1 VSGGEGG
8 PEDSSG
14 LRNQGDLPGEG
25 RGALHPEVP
34 SLASRPRALRPGS
47 VRSRGFRFFSS
58 THRSVKRI
66 THSRAEELLSRAP
79 DVRIL
84 VVGDLML
91 DRYLSGSVDRISPEA
106 PVPVVRVETESWA
119 LGGAGNVAANV
130 VALGAQCDVVG
141 GVGRDPE
148 GQVLRARLEEMGVG
162 VAGLVELENRPT
174 TIKTRI
180 MARHQHITR
189 IDHEDSSDIS
199 AVEAETLANVVRA
212 LSPSAAAIAVE
223 DYNKGILVP
232 SLIRT
237 TLTIGKEASTPTVV
251 DPKRLRFFDFTGA
264 TVFKPNSREL
274 EDALGERL
282 RPDDPEWMN
291 EVRERLG
298 CDTLL
303 LTMGESGMAVQGR
316 GQEYMRVPTVAR
328 EVYDVSG
335 AGDTVTAVMAV
346 ALAVDATPLEAAV
359 LANHAAA
366 VEVGKAGVATVS
378 PEEILRQ
385 QEAFVEK
392 GTS

>member
-1 VSGGEGG
+1 M
-8 PEDSSG
+8 SSSSI
-14 LRNQGDLPGEG
+14 
-25 RGALHPEVP
+25 H
-34 SLASRPRALRPGS
+34 GS
-47 VRSRGFRFFSS
+47 VR
-58 THRSVKRI
+58 RI
-66 THSRAEELLSRAP
+66 TPSRARDLLSRAK
-79 DVRIL
+79 DVRVL

-106 PVPVVRVETESWA
+106 PVPVVRVEAESWA

-130 VALGAQCDVVG
+130 VALGAKCDVVG

-148 GQVLRARLEEMGVG
+148 GQVLRDRLEELGVG
-162 VAGLVELENRPT
+162 VTGLVELEDRPT
-174 TIKTRI
+174 TVKTRI
-180 MARHQHITR
+180 MARHQHVTR
-189 IDHEDSSDIS
+189 IDREDSSDIS
-199 AVEAETLANVVRA
+199 DQQANSLAEAVRR

-232 SLIRT
+232 SLIRA
-237 TLTIGKEASTPTVV
+237 TLSAGKDGSIPTVV
-251 DPKRLRFFDFTGA
+251 DPKRLRFFEFSDA

-282 RPDDPEWMN
+282 QPDNPEWMN
-291 EVRERLG
+291 EVRERLV

-303 LTMGESGMAVQGR
+303 LTLGESGMAVQSR
-316 GQEYMRVPTVAR
+316 TNEYMRVPTVAR

-346 ALAVDATPLEAAV
+346 ALAVDATPLEAAI

-385 QEAFVEK
+385 LEAFVEK
-392 GTS
+392 EQP

>member
-1 VSGGEGG
+1 M
-8 PEDSSG
+8 
-14 LRNQGDLPGEG
+14 
-25 RGALHPEVP
+25 
-34 SLASRPRALRPGS
+34 
-47 VRSRGFRFFSS
+47 
-58 THRSVKRI
+58 KRI
-66 THSRAEELLSRAP
+66 THSRAEELLSRAH

-91 DRYLSGSVDRISPEA
+91 DRYLTGSVDRISPEA

-141 GVGRDPE
+141 GVGRDSE
-148 GQVLRARLEEMGVG
+148 GQVLRARLEELGVG

-174 TIKTRI
+174 TTKTRI
-180 MARHQHITR
+180 MARHQHVTR

-199 AVEAETLANVVRA
+199 AVEAERLAEVVRI

-223 DYNKGILVP
+223 DYNKGVLVP

-237 TLTIGKEASTPTVV
+237 TLTIGKETSTPTVV
-251 DPKRLRFFDFTGA
+251 DPKRLRFFDFIGA

-298 CDTLL
+298 CETLL
-303 LTMGESGMAVQGR
+303 LTLGESGMAVQSR

-378 PEEILRQ
+378 PEEILKQ

-392 GTS
+392 GAL